1 MAAPSILGSIVR
13 IASSGVQLSTTLYS
27 FTESAARAHEDIA
40 DIAGDVALTANLL
53 NSVGN
58 ILKWEA

>member
-1 MAAPSILGSIVR
+1 MAAPSILSSIVE
-13 IASSGVQLSTTLYS
+13 IASFEVQLSTTLYS
-27 FTESAARAHEDIA
+27 FTESAACAHKDIA

-58 ILKWEA
+58 VLKEEA